1 MNRRAAFVRALL
13 VSAAVAAAFALASC
27 ETDGSTAMTRAM
39 KPLSP
44 ELVAA
49 LEQKHM
55 PKESPI
61 LVRIFKEEAELEVW
75 KQDDSGRYAL
85 LKTFPICRWSG
96 DLGPKI
102 REGDRQAPEGF
113 YTITPGQMNPNS
125 NYYLSFNLGFPN
137 TYDKANDRT
146 GAFLMVHGDCSSAG
160 CYAMT
165 DEQMGE
171 IYALGREFFF
181 GGQRAF
187 QVQAYPFH
195 MTPLNLAKHRNSPH
209 MAFWRMIK
217 EGNDHFE
224 VTGQEP
230 KVDVCEKRYIF
241 DAAPP
246 QGSATPLAFN
256 PKGHCPVFE
265 IPADVAAAVKEKR
278 DNDEREFAALV
289 SHGTATVASRANI
302 DGGMNPV
309 FAAKLKP
316 EIFDADG
323 HVHVFDAAPGTIPPT
338 VNPPQAPEPEVAQ
351 HKLVSAPADAPTA
364 APKIFS
370 GLFSTASTDFKPAP
384 QPAVATDVKPANA
397 SSGTTSTVDQGG
409 GDNPLNQMTST
420 VSKWVGLRGGD
431 PPPPETPPAPA
442 TVAVAKPKPKP
453 VQTAAART
461 AVTRPQSSPSQPRST
476 QPPAAPNPQQQIA
489 DVQPPAPP
497 PPPAPPGGASMMTGA
512 QPLVPASTFNSRW
525 GATQ

>member
-1 MNRRAAFVRALL
+1 MNRTVFVRALL
-13 VSAAVAAAFALASC
+13 ASAAIAAAFALASC
-27 ETDGSTAMTRAM
+27 ETDGNVDMTRAM

-75 KQDDSGRYAL
+75 KQDDTGRFAL

-137 TYDKANDRT
+137 AYDKANDRT

-171 IYALGREFFF
+171 IYALGRESFF
-181 GGQRAF
+181 GGQHAF

-209 MAFWRMIK
+209 LAFWRMIK
-217 EGNDHFE
+217 QGHDHFE

-230 KVDVCEKRYIF
+230 KVDVCDKHYVF

-246 QGSATPLAFN
+246 QGSSTPLNFN
-256 PKGHCPVFE
+256 PRGHCPVFE
-265 IPADVAAAVKEKR
+265 IPADVAAAVKEKH
-278 DNDEREFAALV
+278 DNDEREFATLV
-289 SHGTATVASRANI
+289 SRGTPVVASRGGV

-316 EIFDADG
+316 AEIDDNGRVRTFAL
-323 HVHVFDAAPGTIPPT
+323 ASSPGTIPPT
-338 VNPPQAPEPEVAQ
+338 VNPPQA
-351 HKLVSAPADAPTA
+351 ADAPQHNAGSGPDVPSGAT
-364 APKIFS
+364 KIF
-370 GLFSTASTDFKPAP
+370 G
-384 QPAVATDVKPANA
+384 DV
-397 SSGTTSTVDQGG
+397 
-409 GDNPLNQMTST
+409 TST
-420 VSKWVGLRGGD
+420 VSKWVGLG
-431 PPPPETPPAPA
+431 
-442 TVAVAKPKPKP
+442 
-453 VQTAAART
+453 
-461 AVTRPQSSPSQPRST
+461 SSE
-476 QPPAAPNPQQQIA
+476 
-489 DVQPPAPP
+489 PPAPP
-497 PPPAPPGGASMMTGA
+497 PTAAPAAATPAPKPKTNPVVHTAATPAAVLTRPRVQQQPAQATAVAPTPTAQTQAPQTPAPAADQQIANVQPAAQAPAPAPTGGSSVMLGA
-512 QPLVPASTFNSRW
+512 QPLLPASSFDSRW
-525 GATQ
+525 GGTR

>member
-1 MNRRAAFVRALL
+1 MNRTVFVRALL
-13 VSAAVAAAFALASC
+13 ASAAIAAAFALASC
-27 ETDGSTAMTRAM
+27 ETDGNVDMTRAM

-75 KQDDSGRYAL
+75 KQDDTGRFAL

-137 TYDKANDRT
+137 AYDKANDRT

-171 IYALGREFFF
+171 IYALGRESFF
-181 GGQRAF
+181 GGQHAF

-209 MAFWRMIK
+209 LAFWRMIK
-217 EGNDHFE
+217 QGHDHFE

-230 KVDVCEKRYIF
+230 KVDVCDKHYVF

-246 QGSATPLAFN
+246 QGSSTPLNFN
-256 PKGHCPVFE
+256 PRGHCPVFE
-265 IPADVAAAVKEKR
+265 IPADVAAAVKEKH
-278 DNDEREFAALV
+278 DNDEREFATLV
-289 SHGTATVASRANI
+289 SRGTPVVASRGGV

-316 EIFDADG
+316 AEIDDNGRVRTFAL
-323 HVHVFDAAPGTIPPT
+323 ASSPGTIPPT
-338 VNPPQAPEPEVAQ
+338 VNPPQA
-351 HKLVSAPADAPTA
+351 ADAPQHNAGSGPDVPSGAT
-364 APKIFS
+364 KIF
-370 GLFSTASTDFKPAP
+370 G
-384 QPAVATDVKPANA
+384 DV
-397 SSGTTSTVDQGG
+397 
-409 GDNPLNQMTST
+409 TST
-420 VSKWVGLRGGD
+420 VSKWVGLG
-431 PPPPETPPAPA
+431 
-442 TVAVAKPKPKP
+442 
-453 VQTAAART
+453 
-461 AVTRPQSSPSQPRST
+461 SSE
-476 QPPAAPNPQQQIA
+476 
-489 DVQPPAPP
+489 PPAPP
-497 PPPAPPGGASMMTGA
+497 PTAAPAAAAPAPKPKTNPVVHTAATPAAVLTRPRVQQQPAQATAVAPTPTAQTQAPQTPAPAADQQIANVQPAAQAPAPAPTGGSSVMLGA
-512 QPLVPASTFNSRW
+512 QPLLPASSFDSRW
-525 GATQ
+525 GGTR

>member
-1 MNRRAAFVRALL
+1 LA
-13 VSAAVAAAFALASC
+13 SAAIAAAFALASC
-27 ETDGSTAMTRAM
+27 ETDGNVDMTRAM

-44 ELVAA
+44 ELIAA

-55 PKESPI
+55 PKESPM
-61 LVRIFKEEAELEVW
+61 LVRIFKDEAELEVW
-75 KQDDSGRYAL
+75 KQDDTGRYAL

-137 TYDKANDRT
+137 AYDKANDRT

-171 IYALGREFFF
+171 IYALGRESFF

-209 MAFWRMIK
+209 LAFWRMIK
-217 EGNDHFE
+217 QGHDHFE

-230 KVDVCEKRYIF
+230 KVDVCDKHYVF

-246 QGSATPLAFN
+246 QGSSTPLNFN
-256 PKGHCPVFE
+256 PRGHCPVFE
-265 IPADVAAAVKEKR
+265 IPADVAAAVKEKH
-278 DNDEREFAALV
+278 DNDEREFATLV
-289 SHGTATVASRANI
+289 SHGTPVVASRGGV

-316 EIFDADG
+316 AEVDDNGRVRTFAL
-323 HVHVFDAAPGTIPPT
+323 ASAPGTVPPN
-338 VNPPQAPEPEVAQ
+338 VNPPQAADGPQ
-351 HKLVSAPADAPTA
+351 RNISSAPEGPTGA
-364 APKIFS
+364 TKIF
-370 GLFSTASTDFKPAP
+370 G
-384 QPAVATDVKPANA
+384 DV
-397 SSGTTSTVDQGG
+397 
-409 GDNPLNQMTST
+409 TST
-420 VSKWVGLRGGD
+420 VSKWVGLGSSE
-431 PPPPETPPAPA
+431 PSAPPATAAPA
-442 TVAVAKPKPKP
+442 AAAPAPKPKTNP
-453 VQTAAART
+453 IHT
-461 AVTRPQSSPSQPRST
+461 AVT
-476 QPPAAPNPQQQIA
+476 PAAVLTRPRVQQQPAQATAVAPTQAAQTQAPQTPAPSADPQQQIA
-489 DVQPPAPP
+489 KVQAATPAPA
-497 PPPAPPGGASMMTGA
+497 PAPTGGSSVMLGA
-512 QPLVPASTFNSRW
+512 QPLLPASSFDSRW
-525 GATQ
+525 GGAR

>member
-1 MNRRAAFVRALL
+1 
-13 VSAAVAAAFALASC
+13 
-27 ETDGSTAMTRAM
+27 
-39 KPLSP
+39 
-44 ELVAA
+44 
-49 LEQKHM
+49 M

-75 KQDDSGRYAL
+75 KQDDTGRFAL

-137 TYDKANDRT
+137 AYDKANDRT

-171 IYALGREFFF
+171 IYALGRESFF
-181 GGQRAF
+181 GGQHAF

-209 MAFWRMIK
+209 LAFWRMIK
-217 EGNDHFE
+217 QGHDHFE

-230 KVDVCEKRYIF
+230 KVDVCDKHYVF

-246 QGSATPLAFN
+246 QGSSTPLNFN
-256 PKGHCPVFE
+256 PRGHCPVFE
-265 IPADVAAAVKEKR
+265 IPADVAAAVKEKH
-278 DNDEREFAALV
+278 DNDEREFATLV
-289 SHGTATVASRANI
+289 SRGTPVVASRGGV

-316 EIFDADG
+316 AEIDDNGRVRTFAL
-323 HVHVFDAAPGTIPPT
+323 ASSPGTIPPT
-338 VNPPQAPEPEVAQ
+338 VNPPQA
-351 HKLVSAPADAPTA
+351 ADAPQHNAGSGPDVPSGAT
-364 APKIFS
+364 KIF
-370 GLFSTASTDFKPAP
+370 G
-384 QPAVATDVKPANA
+384 DV
-397 SSGTTSTVDQGG
+397 
-409 GDNPLNQMTST
+409 TST
-420 VSKWVGLRGGD
+420 VSKWVGLG
-431 PPPPETPPAPA
+431 
-442 TVAVAKPKPKP
+442 
-453 VQTAAART
+453 
-461 AVTRPQSSPSQPRST
+461 SSE
-476 QPPAAPNPQQQIA
+476 
-489 DVQPPAPP
+489 PPAPP
-497 PPPAPPGGASMMTGA
+497 PTAAPAAAAPAPKPKTNPVVHTAATPAAVLTRPRVQQQPAQATAVAPTPTAQTQAPQTPAPAADQQIANVQPAAQAPAPAPTGGSSVMLGA
-512 QPLVPASTFNSRW
+512 QPLLPASSFDSRW
-525 GATQ
+525 GGTR

>member
-1 MNRRAAFVRALL
+1 LNRTVFVRALL
-13 VSAAVAAAFALASC
+13 ASAAIAAAFALASC
-27 ETDGSTAMTRAM
+27 ETDGNVDMTRAM
-39 KPLSP
+39 KPLSA

-75 KQDDSGRYAL
+75 KQDDTGRYAL

-137 TYDKANDRT
+137 AYDKANDRT

-171 IYALGREFFF
+171 IYALGRESFF

-209 MAFWRMIK
+209 LAFWRMIK
-217 EGNDHFE
+217 QGHDHFE

-230 KVDVCEKRYIF
+230 KVDVCDRHYVF

-246 QGSATPLAFN
+246 QGSTTPLNFN
-256 PKGHCPVFE
+256 PRGHCPVFE
-265 IPADVAAAVKEKR
+265 IPADVAAAVKEKH
-278 DNDEREFAALV
+278 DNDEREFATLV
-289 SHGTATVASRANI
+289 SHGTPVVASRGGV

-316 EIFDADG
+316 AEIDG
-323 HVHVFDAAPGTIPPT
+323 DGRVRTFALASTPGTIPPN
-338 VNPPQAPEPEVAQ
+338 VNPPQAADASQ
-351 HKLVSAPADAPTA
+351 RNAGSAPEGPTGA
-364 APKIFS
+364 TKIF
-370 GLFSTASTDFKPAP
+370 G
-384 QPAVATDVKPANA
+384 DV
-397 SSGTTSTVDQGG
+397 
-409 GDNPLNQMTST
+409 TST
-420 VSKWVGLRGGD
+420 VSKWVGLG
-431 PPPPETPPAPA
+431 
-442 TVAVAKPKPKP
+442 
-453 VQTAAART
+453 
-461 AVTRPQSSPSQPRST
+461 SSE
-476 QPPAAPNPQQQIA
+476 
-489 DVQPPAPP
+489 PPAPP
-497 PPPAPPGGASMMTGA
+497 PTAAPAAAAPAPKPKTNPVHTAATPAAVLTRPRVQQQPAQATPVAPTPAAQTQAPQTPAPAADQQIANVQPAAPAPAPTGGSSVMLGA
-512 QPLVPASTFNSRW
+512 QPLLPASSFDSRW
-525 GATQ
+525 GGTR

>member
-1 MNRRAAFVRALL
+1 LNRTVFVRALL
-13 VSAAVAAAFALASC
+13 ASAAIAAAFALASC
-27 ETDGSTAMTRAM
+27 ETDGNVDMTRAM
-39 KPLSP
+39 KPLSA

-55 PKESPI
+55 PKESPL

-75 KQDDSGRYAL
+75 KQDDTGRYAL

-137 TYDKANDRT
+137 AYDKANDRT

-171 IYALGREFFF
+171 IYALGRESFF

-209 MAFWRMIK
+209 LAFWRMIK
-217 EGNDHFE
+217 QGHDHFE

-230 KVDVCEKRYIF
+230 KVDVCDKHYVF

-246 QGSATPLAFN
+246 QGSSAPLNFN
-256 PKGHCPVFE
+256 PRGHCPVFE
-265 IPADVAAAVKEKR
+265 IPADVAAAVKEKH
-278 DNDEREFAALV
+278 DNDEREFATLV
-289 SHGTATVASRANI
+289 SHGTAVVASRGGV

-309 FAAKLKP
+309 FAAKLKTA
-316 EIFDADG
+316 EVDDNGRVRTFAL
-323 HVHVFDAAPGTIPPT
+323 ASAPGTIPPN
-338 VNPPQAPEPEVAQ
+338 VNPPQA
-351 HKLVSAPADAPTA
+351 ADAPQRNA
-364 APKIFS
+364 GSAPDGPTGATKIF
-370 GLFSTASTDFKPAP
+370 G
-384 QPAVATDVKPANA
+384 DV
-397 SSGTTSTVDQGG
+397 
-409 GDNPLNQMTST
+409 TST
-420 VSKWVGLRGGD
+420 VSKWVGLGTS
-431 PPPPETPPAPA
+431 E
-442 TVAVAKPKPKP
+442 
-453 VQTAAART
+453 
-461 AVTRPQSSPSQPRST
+461 
-476 QPPAAPNPQQQIA
+476 
-489 DVQPPAPP
+489 PPAPP
-497 PPPAPPGGASMMTGA
+497 PTAAPAAAAPAPKPKTNPVHTAATPAAVLTRPRIQQQPAQATAVAPTPAAQTQAPQTPAPAADQQIANVQSSAPAPAPTGGSSVMLGA
-512 QPLVPASTFNSRW
+512 QPLLPASSFDSRW
-525 GATQ
+525 GGAR